1 MKNAFVTD
9 GVGCVSS
16 NLVRQQLLMGDGTV
30 PYPLR

>member
-16 NLVRQQLLMGDGTV
+16 NLFRQQLLMGDGTV